1 LELQIVREIL
11 LSRARISQI
20 LQTPYTPGALL
31 EMQIGTTTILRVSTG
46 NMRILMVVAKA
57 PARGQTKTRLGA
69 TIGLDAAAEFYQC
82 LLLDV
87 LDVVRRV
94 PGVTPA
100 IAYTPAGSEAFFRE
114 TAPDFELILQQGED
128 LGARLDH
135 VLTSS
140 LNAGYAQAAV
150 ISSDAPLIAPS
161 AIAQAFE
168 ALDSGADV
176 ALGPCDDGG
185 YYLMA
190 IKSPQPQLLRPIQMS
205 TPRVLQD
212 TLAAAALLNLRVT
225 LLPMTR
231 DIDTADDLSRIQDEL
246 THLPNHV
253 AKRTRAWLKHQQ
265 QLPLT

>member
-1 LELQIVREIL
+1 
-11 LSRARISQI
+11 
-20 LQTPYTPGALL
+20 
-31 EMQIGTTTILRVSTG
+31 
-46 NMRILMVVAKA
+46 MVVAKA

-69 TIGLDAAAEFYQC
+69 TIGLDAAADFYQH

-100 IAYTPAGSEAFFRE
+100 IAYTPAGSEVFFRDI
-114 TAPDFELILQQGED
+114 APDFELVLQQGDD

-135 VLTSS
+135 VLTLCLS
-140 LNAGYAQAAV
+140 AGYAQAAV
-150 ISSDAPLIAPS
+150 ISSDAPLVDPA
-161 AIAQAFE
+161 AIAQAFQ
-168 ALDSGADV
+168 ALDDGHDV

-190 IKSPQPQLLRPIQMS
+190 VKQPQPGILRPIQMS

-212 TLAAAALLNLRVT
+212 TLAAAAHHNLSVA

-246 THLPNHV
+246 THLPDPV
-253 AKRTRAWLKHQQ
+253 AKRTRTWLQQ
-265 QLPLT
+265 QLPLI